1 MLENPFVFKNG
12 WEIEDFLY
20 GNNSICG
27 FSRQGKE
34 KVKTKK
40 FLSIPAFYYGNKE
53 KTLIEDIMVIE
64 QYAFQGY
71 GLKSVEIPRTILKI
85 GEGAFEDNEIEYT
98 IFHGHLNNL
107 RKLAFKNNP
116 EMKLFLANP
125 RTNLEDLEK
134 VKELFTNVKILDLG
148 QLEMIVFF
156 PDSLFCGMGLKEIIL
171 PPNLMEI
178 GKYALG
184 NNKFKKIHFPNTLK
198 TIGICSFMN
207 NELQSVE
214 IPDSVE
220 KIMSEAFTNNKITKI
235 VFSKNQKDISFRS
248 FKKNMIEELDIPD
261 NIEFIDDEAFF
272 CNPIKKLKLGNDI
285 KKIGQGAFPET
296 KEVEEALFRYALKN
310 KEV

>member
-1 MLENPFVFKNG
+1 MLGSPFVFKNG

-20 GNNSICG
+20 GNNSVCG

-34 KVKTKK
+34 KVKTNKC
-40 FLSIPAFYYGNKE
+40 LSIPAFYYGNKE

-85 GEGAFEDNEIEYT
+85 GEGAFENNQIEYAT
-98 IFHGHLNNL
+98 FYGHLNNL
-107 RKLAFKNNP
+107 RKVAFKNNP
-116 EMKLFLANP
+116 EMKLVLANP

-134 VKELFTNVKILDLG
+134 VKELFTNVKSLDLG

-156 PDSLFCGMGLKEIIL
+156 PDSLFWGMDLEEIVL

-178 GKYALG
+178 GEYALG
-184 NNKFKKIHFPNTLK
+184 NNKLKKIDFPNTLK
-198 TIGICSFMN
+198 TIGICSFIN

-220 KIMSEAFTNNKITKI
+220 TIMSEAFTNNKITKI
-235 VFSKNQKDISFRS
+235 VFSKNQKDISFSS

-261 NIEFIDDEAFF
+261 NIEFIDDEAFLY
-272 CNPIKKLKLGNDI
+272 NPIKKLKFGNDI

-296 KEVEEALFRYALKN
+296 KEVEEALFEYALK
-310 KEV
+310 E